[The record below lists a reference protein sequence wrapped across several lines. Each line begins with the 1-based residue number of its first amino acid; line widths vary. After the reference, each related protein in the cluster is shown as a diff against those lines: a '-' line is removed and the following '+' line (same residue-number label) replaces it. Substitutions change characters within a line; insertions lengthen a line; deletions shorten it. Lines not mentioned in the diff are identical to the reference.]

1 MLTPRIRRV
10 RAGWIQ
16 LFKKFFQ
23 GIQSQVSCVLIK
35 RLQEQGNHERHQVF
49 ADNGKMN
56 ADNRDAMLIILLERI
71 AQQDSQA
78 LKVLYDECAGKLYG
92 LALRMVIQREFAED
106 VLQEAFLSIWR
117 SAPGYSATL
126 SPPMAWMGLI
136 VRSRALDFLRR
147 RAAERSHL
155 TQEIDD
161 FLADT
166 LDGEGPTPM
175 DTTLASEQAWALNQC
190 LSRLDKK
197 QREVVNLAYIRD
209 MSHAELAAQLQ
220 LPLGTVKTW
229 IRRGLEQ
236 LRACMA
242 RFA

>member
-1 MLTPRIRRV
+1 
-10 RAGWIQ
+10 
-16 LFKKFFQ
+16 
-23 GIQSQVSCVLIK
+23 
-35 RLQEQGNHERHQVF
+35 
-49 ADNGKMN
+49 MN
-56 ADNRDAMLIILLERI
+56 ADNHDTMLIGLLERI
-71 AQQDSQA
+71 AQQDAQA
-78 LKVLYDECAGKLYG
+78 LKALYDECAGKLYG
-92 LALRMVIQREFAED
+92 LALRVVTQREFAED
-106 VLQEAFLSIWR
+106 VLQEAFLNIWK

-161 FLADT
+161 VLADT

-175 DTTLASEQAWALNQC
+175 DTALASEQAWALNQC
-190 LSRLDKK
+190 LSRLENK

-209 MSHAELAAQLQ
+209 MSHSELATQLQ

-229 IRRGLEQ
+229 IRRGLDQ
-236 LRACMA
+236 LRTCMA